1 MLLGRRYLF
10 MKRSL
15 LFLLLGLFVPALC
28 GQSTVFIVRHAEKAK
43 SEGNDP
49 ELSEAGRVRAE
60 ALAKMLSNSEITTIY
75 ATEFKRTQETATP
88 LAKAFG
94 VNVSIVPSKNTAELA
109 SKLRNQN
116 GNALVV
122 GHGNTIPDLIKTLGI
137 NTPINIAEGDY
148 DNLFIV
154 VLDEKPRFIR
164 LHYP

>member
-1 MLLGRRYLF
+1 

-15 LFLLLGLFVPALC
+15 LSFLLLGLFVPALC

-49 ELSEAGRVRAE
+49 ELSETGHARAE
-60 ALAKMLSNSEITTIY
+60 ALARMLSDSQITAIY
-75 ATEFKRTQETATP
+75 ATEFKRTQETAAP
-88 LAKAFG
+88 LAKVLG

-109 SKLRNQN
+109 SKLRSQN

-137 NTPINIAEGDY
+137 TTSINITENDY

-154 VLDEKPRFIR
+154 VLDEKPRLIR
-164 LHYP
+164 LHYR